1 MDGNNQNNKINK
13 EQILEFIRT
22 PKGKAFLFFGI
33 YFIFF
38 IALSMI
44 AHIGGKGPVLGSTD
58 LKLILVNIMK
68 IKLYLV
74 TVILIFIK
82 VQIFL

>member
-58 LKLILVNIMK
+58 LKLGEFSYDLSSIEDGNYNFSYQFLVD
-68 IKLYLV
+68 
-74 TVILIFIK
+74 
-82 VQIFL
+82 

>member
-44 AHIGGKGPVLGSTD
+44 AHIGGKGPVRSLRPESHHYHRAQKGSAGAGV
-58 LKLILVNIMK
+58 LQ
-68 IKLYLV
+68 YG
-74 TVILIFIK
+74 
-82 VQIFL
+82 